1 MGKRFQN
8 KPCAYCDG
16 IGVTADH
23 IFARN
28 FFPVADR
35 DNLPQVSACEPCNR
49 TKSELEHYL
58 LSVLPFG
65 GNHPS
70 SSAIL
75 ATEVPRRLEKNR
87 KLHNALSEGRREIL
101 VRYPAGTRESLTI
114 PFDSDKLSRLFVFIA
129 KGLVIHHWQV
139 RIPAEY
145 FVGAGF
151 LSSHGERLFERLMM
165 RRSRAEARGDLGRG
179 LILYQGIQTIENPQ
193 TTLWRFRLYGGILF
207 GGDPSAGD
215 EVPSTIWASTSR
227 IAVPGLSGPG

>member
-1 MGKRFQN
+1 MGKRFRN
-8 KPCAYCDG
+8 RPCAYCEG

-23 IFARN
+23 IFARS

-35 DNLPQVSACEPCNR
+35 GSLPQVSACEPCNR
-49 TKSELEHYL
+49 AKSELEHYL

-75 ATEVPRRLEKNR
+75 ANEVPRRLEKNR
-87 KLHNALSEGRREIL
+87 KLHIALYEGRRDMM
-101 VRYPAGTRESLTI
+101 VRDSEATRPSLTI
-114 PFDSDKLSRLFVFIA
+114 PFDSDKLSQLFVFIA
-129 KGLVIHHWQV
+129 RGLVTHHWQV
-139 RIPAEY
+139 RIPANY

-151 LSSHGERLFERLMM
+151 LSSHGERLFEQLMM

-179 LILYQGIQTIENPQ
+179 LILYQGIQTLENPQ

-207 GGDPSAGD
+207 GGDPIAKD

-227 IAVPGLSGPG
+227 TAVPGLSGPG